1 MSSLKTYWNKPFL
14 RHIVF
19 WSGVFLYF
27 FLVANSINYASTR
40 HILETYALIVG
51 LQMVTAYTCLY
62 FLMPHFLNK
71 GKPLLFVLL
80 MVLLLVVLFII
91 YNVCKVYYFD
101 PTYSESY
108 SALSKA
114 YAKLPLAER
123 IMNFQV
129 LLSKGIMYASPT
141 AFLLLL
147 RFYRNQQKYLKL
159 NEQKKVAELSALKNQ
174 LNPHFLFNTLN
185 NLYALAIAKSNK
197 TPEVIERLSDMLDY
211 MLYRCNDTYVS
222 LQKEIGLIE
231 NYLALEKVR
240 YGKRVAVTFEHD
252 INKKVQIAPLLLLTF
267 VENAFKHGVR
277 QELEQAEIT
286 ISIQLDA
293 DTIQFN
299 IDNTI
304 PVGGNLY
311 EPKTTEPLGIKNVR
325 QQLNLLYPNTHK
337 LRIEASKNSYSVSL
351 ILQQK

>member
-1 MSSLKTYWNKPFL
+1 MNSLKTYLNKPLL
-14 RHIVF
+14 RHVLF

-40 HILETYALIVG
+40 HILESYALIVG
-51 LQMVTAYTCLY
+51 LQMITAYSCLY
-62 FLMPHFLNK
+62 FLMPRFLNR
-71 GKPLLFVLL
+71 GKPFLFILL

-101 PTYSESY
+101 PTYYDSY
-108 SALSKA
+108 NELSKA
-114 YAKLPLAER
+114 YAKLPITKRL
-123 IMNFQV
+123 MNFQV
-129 LLSKGIMYASPT
+129 LLSKGILYASPT

-147 RFYRNQQKYLKL
+147 RFYRNQRKYLKL

-185 NLYALAIAKSNK
+185 NLYALAIAKSDK

-222 LQKEIGLIE
+222 LKKEIGLIE

-240 YGKRVAVTFEHD
+240 YGKRVAVTFDHQISKE
-252 INKKVQIAPLLLLTF
+252 VQIAPLLLLTF

-277 QELEQAEIT
+277 QELEQAKIT
-286 ISIQLDA
+286 ISIRLVTDM
-293 DTIQFN
+293 IVFN

-304 PVGGNLY
+304 PVGGELY
-311 EPKTTEPLGIKNVR
+311 EPKIKEPLGIKNVQ
-325 QQLNLLYPNTHK
+325 QQLTLLYPNAHE
-337 LRIEASKNSYSVSL
+337 LSIDASKKGYSVCL
-351 ILQQK
+351 KLQQK